1 MAITEKLIP
10 IQPNDGILATML
22 KACANFALMN
32 PGYACSTLVIVAA
45 MALGGLIYAIHI
57 GGPDMLREF
66 VAKPIQESTTSMKQS
81 IDKLTITM
89 DNIDSRLRRLEGK

>member
-32 PGYACSTLVIVAA
+32 PAYACSTIVIVAA
-45 MALGGLIYAIHI
+45 MALGSLIYIVHI

-66 VAKPIQESTTSMKQS
+66 VAKPIQESTSSMKQA
-81 IDKLTITM
+81 IDKLTVTM
-89 DNIDSRLRRLEGK
+89 DSIDGRLRRLEGK